1 MLWLFYNYRER
12 KIEQKKHSII
22 TENKTEE
29 LASQKTMDNMFEL
42 KDSSRRAMTFN
53 SESSDS
59 DELTKSPSIMSE
71 KYSLIHNDVQYI

>member
-1 MLWLFYNYRER
+1 
-12 KIEQKKHSII
+12 
-22 TENKTEE
+22 
-29 LASQKTMDNMFEL
+29 MDNMFEL
-42 KDSSRRAMTFN
+42 KDSSSKAMTFN